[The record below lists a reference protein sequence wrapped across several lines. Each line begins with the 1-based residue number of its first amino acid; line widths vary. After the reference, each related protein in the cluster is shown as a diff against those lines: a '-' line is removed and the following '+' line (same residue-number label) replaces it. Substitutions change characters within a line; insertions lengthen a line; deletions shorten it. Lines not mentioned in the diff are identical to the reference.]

1 MFLPPDLLEKV
12 YVKGS
17 LVNTGS
23 GFAFKIKN
31 VVDSGTLGG
40 MTSLAVDGTDVP
52 LSAVTLKSPTREVKA
67 ADVTPRTSFPLQYG
81 STLTVTVE
89 GEPLP
94 TGEHTVAMTVN
105 VLEAGRVQVKIKD
118 VVE

>member
-23 GFAFKIKN
+23 GFEFKIKN

-40 MTSLAVDGTDVP
+40 MTSLAVDGTEVP
-52 LSAVTLKSPTREVKA
+52 LAAVTLKSPSREVKA

-81 STLTVTVE
+81 TTLTISVE
-89 GEPLP
+89 SEPLA
-94 TGEHTVAMTVN
+94 TGEHAITMTVN
-105 VLEAGRVQVKIKD
+105 VLEAGRVQVKVKD
-118 VVE
+118 SVA